1 VVAPTGF
8 GELNHRRAIKPSP
21 KLKRQTMVNTLKAV
35 FLLVLLAM
43 LAVTTV
49 ASLDRGVFEAG
60 ADLWSDPWF
69 KATLADAYF
78 GFLTVFLW
86 IAYKERTWGRKI
98 LWFVLL
104 MALGNI
110 AIAIYLLIQLFRL
123 PPSAT
128 MEDLLLRKGTP

>member
-1 VVAPTGF
+1 
-8 GELNHRRAIKPSP
+8 
-21 KLKRQTMVNTLKAV
+21 MVRTLKV
-35 FLLVLLAM
+35 IFLLVLLAM

-49 ASLDRGVFEAG
+49 ASLDRSVFEAG

-69 KATLADAYF
+69 RATLADAYF
-78 GFLTVFLW
+78 GFLAVFLW
-86 IAYKERTWGRKI
+86 IAYKERTWRRRI

-123 PPSAT
+123 PSSAT
-128 MEDLLLRKGTP
+128 MEDLLLRPTART

>member
-1 VVAPTGF
+1 
-8 GELNHRRAIKPSP
+8 
-21 KLKRQTMVNTLKAV
+21 MVNTLKV
-35 FLLVLLAM
+35 IFLLVLLAM

-78 GFLTVFLW
+78 GFLAVFLW
-86 IAYKERTWGRKI
+86 IAYKERTRGLRI

-110 AIAIYLLIQLFRL
+110 AIAIYVLIQLFRL
-123 PPSAT
+123 PSSAS
-128 MEDLLLRKGTP
+128 MEDLLLRPTTRT

>member
-1 VVAPTGF
+1 MTG
-8 GELNHRRAIKPSP
+8 
-21 KLKRQTMVNTLKAV
+21 LKILFALI
-35 FLLVLLAM
+35 LLSM

-60 ADLWSDPWF
+60 AELWPDPWF
-69 KATLADAYF
+69 RATLADAYF
-78 GFLTVFLW
+78 GFIAVYVW
-86 IAYKERTWGRKI
+86 IAWKERSPGRKV

-123 PPSAT
+123 PPGAT
-128 MEDLLLRKGTP
+128 FEDLLLRETDTSNGARLTEPRS

>member
-1 VVAPTGF
+1 MLT
-8 GELNHRRAIKPSP
+8 
-21 KLKRQTMVNTLKAV
+21 TLKV
-35 FLLVLLAM
+35 IFLLVLLAM

-78 GFLTVFLW
+78 GFLAVFLW
-86 IAYKERTWGRKI
+86 IAYKERTLGRRI

-123 PPSAT
+123 PSSAT
-128 MEDLLLRKGTP
+128 MEDLLLRGSAQT

>member
-1 VVAPTGF
+1 M
-8 GELNHRRAIKPSP
+8 I
-21 KLKRQTMVNTLKAV
+21 NTLKVV
-35 FLLVLLAM
+35 FALVLLSM

-78 GFLTVFLW
+78 GFLAVFLW
-86 IAYKERTWGRKI
+86 IAYKERAWGAKV

-110 AIAIYLLIQLFRL
+110 AIAIYLLIALFRL
-123 PPSAT
+123 PPGAT
-128 MEDLLLRKGTP
+128 MEDLLVRRKVTT

>member
-1 VVAPTGF
+1 MLT
-8 GELNHRRAIKPSP
+8 
-21 KLKRQTMVNTLKAV
+21 TLKV
-35 FLLVLLAM
+35 IFLLVLLAM
-43 LAVTTV
+43 LAITTV

-78 GFLTVFLW
+78 GFLAVFLW
-86 IAYKERTWGRKI
+86 IAYKERTLGRRI

-123 PPSAT
+123 PSSAT
-128 MEDLLLRKGTP
+128 MEDLLLRGSAQT